1 MAQGCSSRLKANT
14 ISYDVTDYRNIIGET
29 VKCTSLL
36 NGFTQFQIYCK
47 SKIRVF
53 VDFKYSIDTL
63 AMNIYFTC
71 NNRCTM

>member
-1 MAQGCSSRLKANT
+1 MYELA
-14 ISYDVTDYRNIIGET
+14 EWFHT
-29 VKCTSLL
+29 VL
-36 NGFTQFQIYCK
+36 IYCK

-53 VDFKYSIDTL
+53 VDFKYNIDTL